1 MFYPSRA
8 RPVISES
15 DYHRIID
22 LAAARSPESAQNFKR
37 AVAHFI
43 ITAKPTT
50 KAPIAGLGCSVS
62 FMDVSTGVTKTV
74 QLVGPEEADGERAKV
89 SVLSPLGLALLG
101 LSPRDLVQWQLS
113 PHVRRTLEI
122 TRIESSEAAER
133 VGVDDP
139 VDCLD
144 G

>member
-8 RPVISES
+8 RPVISDS
-15 DYHRIID
+15 DYHRIIE
-22 LAAARSPESAQNFKR
+22 LAAARSPESAENFKR

-43 ITAKPTT
+43 ITAKPAAQPPT
-50 KAPIAGLGCSVS
+50 AGLGSSVS

-74 QLVGPEEADGERAKV
+74 QLVGPDAADGERAKV

-101 LSPRDLVQWQLS
+101 LSPRDLIQWQLS

-122 TRIESSEAAER
+122 TRIEPIDSEQR
-133 VGVDDP
+133 VSAGDP

-144 G
+144 D